1 MNKTRVVEAKWGQ
14 WNQNWLIVPKFPVHR
29 IPKIMFFWLEC
40 HEKILVWNVSI
51 WVRWPCS
58 FFLYWCKSLL
68 FNKVYLTKSSFNFSG
83 TTVLVSYQPLL
94 KVPWLL
100 TVWSFNTWASIWWTK
115 RLWKKSSKPNPRSKL
130 TTRKILI
137 AAAPEVQQLPHYPKP
152 EIVLKMENLKA
163 NLRKNV
169 KHSCLLLDSRP
180 LRNRNWSNDDPVRKV
195 VKAWIYFH
203 VEIPPNLPW
212 PKTRQITT
220 ISLPIWSR
228 PAITLSHL
236 DAEMKLK

>member
-1 MNKTRVVEAKWGQ
+1 MGLILEYLQYLHTYLSKKSNELCVNELWRPSLTQKT
-14 WNQNWLIVPKFPVHR
+14 
-29 IPKIMFFWLEC
+29 
-40 HEKILVWNVSI
+40 
-51 WVRWPCS
+51 
-58 FFLYWCKSLL
+58 FLAN
-68 FNKVYLTKSSFNFSG
+68 NKVYLTKYSINLSG

-100 TVWSFNTWASIWWTK
+100 TVWFFNTWASIWWTK

-137 AAAPEVQQLPHYPKP
+137 AAAPEVWPEVQQLPHYPKP

-169 KHSCLLLDSRP
+169 KPSCLLLDSRP

-236 DAEMKLK
+236 DAEMKLKK

>member
-1 MNKTRVVEAKWGQ
+1 MCIVR
-14 WNQNWLIVPKFPVHR
+14 WNQT
-29 IPKIMFFWLEC
+29 
-40 HEKILVWNVSI
+40 EKN
-51 WVRWPCS
+51 PT
-58 FFLYWCKSLL
+58 FL
-68 FNKVYLTKSSFNFSG
+68 LTKLGKGFFQIFVAFSEGHPLKMSVVLWWFAISKTSLKIHFFPKYNYINFLTKIFSLNFSG

-115 RLWKKSSKPNPRSKL
+115 RLWKRSSKPKPRSKL

-236 DAEMKLK
+236 DAEMKLKK

>member
-1 MNKTRVVEAKWGQ
+1 M
-14 WNQNWLIVPKFPVHR
+14 
-29 IPKIMFFWLEC
+29 
-40 HEKILVWNVSI
+40 
-51 WVRWPCS
+51 
-58 FFLYWCKSLL
+58 
-68 FNKVYLTKSSFNFSG
+68 
-83 TTVLVSYQPLL
+83 LVSYQPLL

-100 TVWSFNTWASIWWTK
+100 TVWFFNTWASIWWTK
-115 RLWKKSSKPNPRSKL
+115 KLWKRSSKPKPRSKL

-236 DAEMKLK
+236 DAEMKLKKIMQDKQKNWRNFSFKKQKTDNNCDWKQQQPCDKKATSRIIFVLSY